1 MTDSGTPSP
10 TAAPAAQP
18 AATPDAPAQPALWVE
33 RTGPRLYTGRSERGG
48 VVHIGGSE
56 APDTFTPGELL
67 KIALAGCTGLSSD
80 VPFARRLGDD
90 YDAVIHVSGAKDVDE
105 ERYPTLVERLEVDLS
120 ALEPAAAERLL
131 TVVQRA
137 IDQACTVGRTLT
149 AGTTVELHIES
160 VTGADRSVDAEPSE
174 A

>member
-1 MTDSGTPSP
+1 MTDPGTPNS
-10 TAAPAAQP
+10 APQPDAAQP
-18 AATPDAPAQPALWVE
+18 APAQPALWVE
-33 RTGPRLYTGRSERGG
+33 RTGTRLYTGRSERGG
-48 VVHIGGSE
+48 VVRIGGAE

-80 VPFARRLGDD
+80 APFARRLGDD
-90 YDAVIHVSGAKDVDE
+90 YDAVIHVSGAKDVEE
-105 ERYPTLVERLEVDLS
+105 ERYARLVERLEVDLS

-160 VTGADRSVDAEPSE
+160 VTGADRAVDAQPSTE
-174 A
+174 